1 MAAEHPDTFELPS
14 AADLDGIVPGS
25 VVRAMFELVDIADVA
40 RDGRAP
46 YDDAGRPVLVTH
58 VERMWA
64 VVTGRDGDA
73 VTCLLDN
80 QPYASHTSLEL
91 FDPLRLPVSHLIAVD
106 PPRPELAEHLA
117 FVRQMAAEDTRPAGS
132 ATPVAP
138 TAPPRV
144 RGDQQAVCDRAGVR
158 AEPPWPFGAALVARD
173 VSPGAE
179 VLHGARFAPVP
190 ERRDTGWVFFCGDDF
205 EDVAQ
210 TVGFDV
216 VTVQEACRAHPA
228 ILPRLA
234 LPVGWGFTLA
244 DGVDDLY
251 EIDVVD

>member
-40 RDGRAP
+40 
-46 YDDAGRPVLVTH
+46 
-58 VERMWA
+58 RMWA

-144 RGDQQAVCDRAGVR
+144 RGDQQSRSPRA
-158 AEPPWPFGAALVARD
+158 AR
-173 VSPGAE
+173 
-179 VLHGARFAPVP
+179 
-190 ERRDTGWVFFCGDDF
+190 
-205 EDVAQ
+205 
-210 TVGFDV
+210 
-216 VTVQEACRAHPA
+216 
-228 ILPRLA
+228 I
-234 LPVGWGFTLA
+234 
-244 DGVDDLY
+244 
-251 EIDVVD
+251 